1 MHKPITHI
9 TRAEDG
15 TISFVFME
23 GCEPQHYAQGDV
35 NGDGEVS
42 VADVTVLVGILQ
54 EAEAVPDDWMHR
66 ADVNG
71 DGEVSIADVTTLVS
85 LLLATGQ
92 EPAE

>member
-1 MHKPITHI
+1 
-9 TRAEDG
+9 
-15 TISFVFME
+15 ME